1 VDSVLVAD
9 LPLEEAE
16 PFVDAARRAA
26 VAPIFIAPPNVPPDR
41 LARIAAHTQGY
52 TYVTTRPGVTGE
64 DRHEYG
70 DLADRLAT
78 LRRLGAPPS
87 LLGFGVSRPSQVRSA
102 LSAGAAGV
110 IVGSAMV
117 RRAAETGAAALL
129 DVFVRELK
137 EATRPTQARPR
148 PAGGALR

>member
-1 VDSVLVAD
+1 VLVAD

-16 PFVDAARRAA
+16 PFTSAARRAGIA
-26 VAPIFIAPPNVPPDR
+26 SVFIAPPNAPPDR
-41 LARIAAHTQGY
+41 LARIAAGTQGY

-78 LRRLGAPPS
+78 LRRLGAPPA
-87 LLGFGVSRPSQVRSA
+87 LLGFGVSGPGQVRSA

-110 IVGSAMV
+110 IVGSAIA
-117 RRAAETGAAALL
+117 RRAAESGAATLL
-129 DVFVRELK
+129 DFVRELK
-137 EATRPTQARPR
+137 EATRPTRICSTEGSAR
-148 PAGGALR
+148 G